1 MMYDKIE
8 ILLTRLALMTTLRKN
23 FCSFDNMVA
32 LTSARSDALVTQEVL
47 LISCSSFLIVGIP
60 QPG

>member
-8 ILLTRLALMTTLRKN
+8 ILLTRLALMATLRKN
-23 FCSFDNMVA
+23 FRSFDNMVA
-32 LTSARSDALVTQEVL
+32 LTSVRSDALVTQEVL
-47 LISCSSFLIVGIP
+47 PISCSSFLIVGIP